1 MNTYDRKW
9 ILRQLIPV
17 CLLGA
22 TGESAQNSEWISNGF
37 AQYNHIDL
45 KQTVQAVNG
54 IHGKLCYNK
63 G

>member
-1 MNTYDRKW
+1 MNIYDRKW
-9 ILRQLIPV
+9 IIRQLIPV

-22 TGESAQNSEWISNGF
+22 TGESAQNSGWISNGF
-37 AQYNHIDL
+37 AQYNHIAL
-45 KQTVQAVNG
+45 RQTVQAVNG